1 MVRQENYT
9 NNLLKDLKIPI
20 QTQNQQI
27 NAVPSNKTFMHQS
40 FFLKKEN
47 KKEIILLEKH
57 KKGCNL
63 STQEVYKGRTKK
75 LKKQESYCL
84 KFI

>member
-1 MVRQENYT
+1 MVRQEKYT

-47 KKEIILLEKH
+47 KKEITFIRKAQ
-57 KKGCNL
+57 KGVQPLYTRGIQRKN
-63 STQEVYKGRTKK
+63 QKTKK
-75 LKKQESYCL
+75 NKKA
-84 KFI
+84 IV